1 MDILF
6 HDMFTF
12 TELFV
17 IYIAQVFHGF
27 SNLHVHTING
37 FVNVMT
43 VAILI
48 ETKKKPN
55 TSNLGCL
62 YACH

>member
-1 MDILF
+1 
-6 HDMFTF
+6 MFTF

-27 SNLHVHTING
+27 SNLHLHTING
-37 FVNVMT
+37 LVNVMT

-48 ETKKKPN
+48 ETKKNEQFK
-55 TSNLGCL
+55 SFLSFFYRASL
-62 YACH
+62 

>member
-1 MDILF
+1 MDVLF

-12 TELFV
+12 TKFFV

-27 SNLHVHTING
+27 SNLHLHIING

-43 VAILI
+43 VTILK
-48 ETKKKPN
+48 ETKKLN

-62 YACH
+62 YA